1 MKFLKFIVKVVA
13 YCLVM
18 PVVFVFSTV
27 LFWNLIV
34 PFFAGFVGLPYNS
47 SGKDFLRN
55 FLYWLTLPLTNF
67 FRVARMVSEI
77 VDEA

>member
-27 LFWNLIV
+27 LFIPIV
-34 PFFAGFVGLPYNS
+34 TFFVTVGSLDYNAS
-47 SGKDFLRN
+47 AKDFLKK
-55 FLYWLTLPLTNF
+55 FIYWFTVPWINF

-77 VDEA
+77 VDNA